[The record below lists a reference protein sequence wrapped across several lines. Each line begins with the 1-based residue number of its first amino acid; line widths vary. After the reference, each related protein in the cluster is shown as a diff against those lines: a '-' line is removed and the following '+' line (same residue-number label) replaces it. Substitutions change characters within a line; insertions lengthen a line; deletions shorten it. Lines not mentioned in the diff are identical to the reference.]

1 MHIYRLAT
9 ESDNEKILQLI
20 NSTPQQGLLK
30 LNFERSPNY
39 FFGSAISS
47 QHYFVVIAENPN
59 NMQIDG
65 VASIGV
71 RKAYVNGVIKSVTY
85 VNDLRISEAWRGGRM
100 LLMLYKKSREYMTK
114 SELIQFVI
122 MQENVKSISAVTYGR
137 AGMPR
142 CYPFGKLTTYIV
154 STAFDFAKA
163 STLNIRKANNSDI
176 DKIQRFFDAHAPRK
190 QFFPAYEFDQ
200 IESNPYYRG
209 ITIHDYYI
217 ALSNNKIIGMCGVW
231 KQKNFKQTK
240 IISYPK
246 WMSLTRPLYNLWCN
260 VCGGLPLPK
269 KGKAADYVM
278 LHTILVKDDDSS
290 ILKNLLKHI
299 RMDLSKNNEKTMIL
313 GLCFGD
319 PLQQALRGF
328 KFKNI
333 HSLHYLASYETDP
346 REQLD
351 NQLPMY
357 LEIAR
362 L

>member
-1 MHIYRLAT
+1 MHIYRLANET
-9 ESDNEKILQLI
+9 DNEKILQLI
-20 NSTPQQGLLK
+20 NTTPQQGLLK

-39 FFGSAISS
+39 FFGSAITS
-47 QHYFVVIAENPN
+47 QHYYVVIAENPN

-71 RKAYVNGVIKSVTY
+71 RKAYINGVIKSVTY
-85 VNDLRISEAWRGGRM
+85 VNDLRISEAWRGGRLLFM
-100 LLMLYKKSREYMTK
+100 LFKKSCEYMDK
-114 SELIQFVI
+114 NELIQFVI
-122 MQENVKSISAVTYGR
+122 MQENVNSINAVTYGR
-137 AGMPR
+137 AGMPA
-142 CYPFGKLTTYIV
+142 CYPFGKLATYIV
-154 STAFDFAKA
+154 STTYDNAKA
-163 STLNIRKANNSDI
+163 SKLNIRKANTSDI
-176 DKIQRFFDAHAPRK
+176 GKIQRFFDVNAPRK
-190 QFFPAYEFDQ
+190 QFFPAYEFSK
-200 IESNPYYRG
+200 IENNPYYRG
-209 ITIHDYYI
+209 ITINDYYI

-240 IISYPK
+240 IIGYPG

-260 VCGGLPLPK
+260 VRGGLPLPK
-269 KGKAADYVM
+269 KGKVADYVM

-290 ILKNLLKHI
+290 ILKGLLKHI
-299 RMDLSKNNEKTMIL
+299 RMDLSKKNEKTMIL
-313 GLCFGD
+313 GLCLGD

-333 HSLHYLASYETDP
+333 HSLHYLASYEHDP

-351 NQLPMY
+351 KQLPMY